1 MNVPSDSGSM
11 PPPASRREDDETLLL
26 RLERLTAR
34 LADQIARRQGEDDL
48 SVWRRAEAEVF
59 GVTPDASD

>member
-1 MNVPSDSGSM
+1 MNVPSDSARVPS
-11 PPPASRREDDETLLL
+11 PASRPEDDETLLL

-59 GVTPDASD
+59 GVTPDASE